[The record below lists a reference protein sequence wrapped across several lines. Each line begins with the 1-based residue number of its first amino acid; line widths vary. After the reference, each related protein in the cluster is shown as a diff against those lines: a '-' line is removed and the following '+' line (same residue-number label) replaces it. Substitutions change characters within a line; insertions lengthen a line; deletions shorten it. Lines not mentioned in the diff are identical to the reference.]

1 MHTYY
6 GVWIDHAKAFVLK
19 ANKMGEVSMEF
30 FGSEVEAHNHGG
42 ESEEHLSV
50 VNQHRHEE
58 RRNNEMKA
66 FSRELITHLTDADE
80 IVIFG
85 PGTAK
90 HAFKNEL
97 TEHKVLSEKL
107 KGVETADHMTEAEMK
122 EFVKDYF
129 KLPQQ

>member
-30 FGSEVEAHNHGG
+30 FGSDVEAHNHGG

-58 RRNNEMKA
+58 RRNNQMKA
-66 FSRELITHLTDADE
+66 FSRELIARLTDADE

-97 TEHKVLSEKL
+97 EDHKALADKL
-107 KGVETADHMTEAEMK
+107 KGVETADHMTEAQMK

>member
-6 GVWIDHAKAFVLK
+6 GIWIDHAHAALLK
-19 ANKMGEVSMEF
+19 SNKMAEMSIEWF
-30 FGSEVEAHNHGG
+30 KSSVEPHNHGG

-66 FSRELITHLTDADE
+66 FVREILPHLSDADE

-97 TEHKVLSEKL
+97 EDHKALAAKL
-107 KGVETADHMTEAEMK
+107 KGVETTDQLSEAELK
-122 EFVKDYF
+122 EFMKDYF
-129 KLPQQ
+129 KLPAA